1 MNNEAK
7 TAQRSGIRRPGA
19 ADGRSRSARMNE
31 GATAFFVTRAKSN
44 TQFRQHYSSPVD
56 RSTTSVICD
65 QTGVL
70 TVFYANNRN

>member
-1 MNNEAK
+1 
-7 TAQRSGIRRPGA
+7 
-19 ADGRSRSARMNE
+19 MNE